1 MLHKQQYFKKT
12 VKNYTCSLTG
22 HYNIDFLKDFKAI
35 NLDFTT
41 MLKSYDLINQLELQ
55 IVHKPVLKFFASV
68 CTSKYFR
75 NRAFHQLAQIFK
87 FKLTIENPC

>member
-1 MLHKQQYFKKT
+1 MLHKQLYFKKT

-41 MLKSYDLINQLELQ
+41 MLKSYDINQLKLQ
-55 IVHKPVLKFFASV
+55 IVQNPVLKFF
-68 CTSKYFR
+68 
-75 NRAFHQLAQIFK
+75 
-87 FKLTIENPC
+87 